1 LASSSRPIHGGNLA
15 WAAATAGCPID
26 QILDFSAS
34 INPLGPSPRVIS
46 AIQQQLDS
54 IDRYPTPGYGPLC
67 QTLGEFHQV
76 PSDWVLPGNGAAEL
90 LTWAGRALAQLPG
103 TILPVPAF
111 NDYDRA
117 LAASG
122 AKVERRSLIDAS
134 GQLTDLSH
142 LLTDIPHGW
151 GLLCN
156 NPHNPT
162 GQIFDPAILPDL
174 LDRFALVVVDE
185 SFMDFVRPEWSAI
198 PLVDHYPNLL
208 VIRSLT
214 KFYSLPGLRLGY
226 AIGHPDRLREWQSW
240 RDPWAVNSLAV
251 AAGLAAVT
259 DREFIAATH
268 RWYAASQPELYKG
281 LQEITSLHTYPS
293 SANFFLLRSSTLPFP
308 TIQQRLLAEYRIFV
322 RDCLSF
328 PELGISYGRVALKRS
343 AENQRLL
350 VALEQICGL

>member
-1 LASSSRPIHGGNLA
+1 
-15 WAAATAGCPID
+15 
-26 QILDFSAS
+26 LDFSAS
-34 INPLGPSPRVIS
+34 INPLGPSLRVIS
-46 AIQQQLDS
+46 AIQQQLS
-54 IDRYPTPGYGPLC
+54 AIDRYPTPGYEPLC
-67 QTLGEFHQV
+67 RMLGELHQV

-90 LTWAGRALAQLPG
+90 LTWAGRALAELPT

-122 AKVERRSLIDAS
+122 AVVDRRSLINAA
-134 GQLTDLSH
+134 GELTTLPD
-142 LLTDIPHGW
+142 LLTDAPSGW

-174 LDRFALVVVDE
+174 LDRFGLVIIDE
-185 SFMDFVRPEWSAI
+185 SFMDFVRPECSAI

-226 AIGHPDRLREWQSW
+226 AIGHPDRLQQWQSW

-251 AAGLAAVT
+251 AAASAAVT

-268 RWYAASQPELYKG
+268 RWYGSSQPLLHGG
-281 LQEITSLHTYPS
+281 LCQIPNLQVYPS
-293 SANFFLLRSSTLPFP
+293 SANFFLLRSLQMAFP
-308 TIQQRLLAEYRIFV
+308 TIQQRLLQEHRIFV

-328 PELGISYGRVALKRS
+328 PELGAAYGRVAVKRPI
-343 AENQRLL
+343 ENQRLL
-350 VALEQICGL
+350 VALQQVCAARSVNSIEP